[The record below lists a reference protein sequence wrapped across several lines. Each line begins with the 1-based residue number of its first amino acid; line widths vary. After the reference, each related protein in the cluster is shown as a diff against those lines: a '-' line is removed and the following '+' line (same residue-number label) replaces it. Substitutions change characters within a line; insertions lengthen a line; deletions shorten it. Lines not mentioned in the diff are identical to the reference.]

1 MIKENEKQTYS
12 FNVVR
17 LLLGLFMLLLVN
29 QASAID
35 YYIDSVA
42 GSDTANGT
50 TISTPWKNLT
60 RINGLTLR
68 LGDKIFL
75 KAGSVWN
82 GQQLKFGGS
91 GTTAFPIIVNQYGTG
106 AKPKINGNG
115 LVGEGVVY
123 LYNQDNIE
131 INNLEI
137 TNFPALLLYA
147 NSTAYTLNQIVYNG
161 TNAYQVTVAG
171 TTPASGGAPIH
182 TLGTSVSG
190 TVTFTYYCKL
200 LNLPYPDNMFFAG
213 ITDPVSELNRRT
225 GNPLGADRRGVMV
238 ALQNRGTANHIYLKN
253 LDIHHVKGQLGSGS
267 STVNGAIP
275 KRTAGI
281 YFTVLNE
288 SSSSNSRFNDV
299 LIDGCDINYVEN
311 QGIALDN
318 EDNIYYPAGDQLALW
333 TARRFSNIKVSNNVI
348 HHIGKNAMIIRCTDE
363 TGLIERNVC
372 YETGV
377 GTTGNTMFTAR
388 AKGTV
393 FQYNEGYFNRGM
405 TQQVDPGNYDG
416 SMYDPDYGSIG
427 IIFQYSYSHDNS
439 AGIYWGCNTRSL
451 TTNNSGIPDPDDVG
465 CTLRYCISQND
476 LGSLVFFN
484 YPSAGNEI
492 YNNVFYIKAGLSSKI
507 IHESSTKNH
516 SYNFYNNI
524 IFDAGDATY
533 AWSDPL
539 KAGVQTRNF
548 KNNVFYGIPAQTQI
562 VDSQILTSDP
572 LFLDPG
578 KGTIG
583 INALLDGYKLQPTSP
598 ALANGKIIN
607 PNGGLDFFGNLLNT
621 ISAPNR
627 GMYEGSGYTTY
638 YYKGSGSLAEVANWG
653 KNTDGTGATPPD
665 FISNYHVFTVT
676 NTPALIIDIP
686 LTFTNLEIQG
696 SSVLLSADVIV
707 NNNLTVGLLGN
718 VTVSA
723 GKNLTIKNAVINNA
737 TAGASAFVIESGA
750 NLIQGAATTVNAN
763 IGNITVKRN
772 SNSLHRLD
780 YSLWSSPVSG
790 AQTLANFSPL
800 TSQSPNRFYTYN
812 PSGNQFVAATFA
824 SPFASG
830 KGYLIRMP
838 NTDPTTNYDAGTA
851 PLNFL
856 GVFAGKPNNGNFSIT
871 TVATKYN
878 ALGNPYP
885 SVIDADLFKASN
897 PDINT
902 LYFWRKTNNP
912 NQGTSPTTS
921 YASYNIASA
930 TATGVAPAAVGE
942 PTITPDKY
950 IQVGQG
956 FLFETAQTSVAFN
969 NAMRVANNGNKF
981 LKTKQIERSRIW
993 LNLSNT
999 SWPIN
1004 QMALCYMDGA
1014 LVGLDETDSKYIN
1027 DSPVALTS
1035 NIESGEY
1042 IIQGRP
1048 KFDATDVVALNF
1060 KTNAAGDYTIAID
1073 RTDGV
1078 FAAGQDVY
1086 LSDSKTGT
1094 ETNLKT
1100 GSYTFAA
1107 TAGIDNAR
1115 FSLKYQ
1121 KTLAIDTQ
1129 SFDDN
1134 SISVYATNG
1143 TLYVNSKSVAI
1154 SNIIVFDV
1162 QGRLIAEQMNVK
1174 ATSAVINNLR
1184 ASNQVL
1190 IVKITAEDKS
1200 VITKKVVN

>member
-1 MIKENEKQTYS
+1 MKKFLQKNYVCKTLGVFVVLVLLFFGSTSVNAQFSATWPFTSGLSSTVTGASSGNLTASAATYTSGTGGLFTGAVTSTTGFLNGTGISGRSLTSCASLYNAVGTATPYLEYKIAPNAGYSMTTNS
-12 FNVVR
+12 FTFTVESTTFIGNILVSAGYSVDGGVTFINLAAPTTPGTGVPAISPTGSNYGSAATGTASNAGTFTFTVPAATIAALNSLVLRVVVWRNNASASTGTNLRISSPVITGTTPVSLTPAISSGTPFTAFTYVSGSGPSTSQSSIITGSNLNGPITIDTDTLTNFEVSLDNFATAAATGILTVTSGTAISVR
-17 LLLGLFMLLLVN
+17 LKTGLSVGSYSDTVSIQSVSDSYTLPLSCSGTVTPLYVYSGIGLL
-29 QASAID
+29 
-35 YYIDSVA
+35 
-42 GSDTANGT
+42 SDTANW
-50 TISTPWKNLT
+50 SPVPPN
-60 RINGLTLR
+60 
-68 LGDKIFL
+68 F
-75 KAGSVWN
+75 
-82 GQQLKFGGS
+82 
-91 GTTAFPIIVNQYGTG
+91 TAT
-106 AKPKINGNG
+106 
-115 LVGEGVVY
+115 
-123 LYNQDNIE
+123 
-131 INNLEI
+131 
-137 TNFPALLLYA
+137 
-147 NSTAYTLNQIVYNG
+147 NSTYSIPSSA
-161 TNAYQVTVAG
+161 
-171 TTPASGGAPIH
+171 TTDFIWA
-182 TLGTSVSG
+182 
-190 TVTFTYYCKL
+190 
-200 LNLPYPDNMFFAG
+200 
-213 ITDPVSELNRRT
+213 
-225 GNPLGADRRGVMV
+225 
-238 ALQNRGTANHIYLKN
+238 
-253 LDIHHVKGQLGSGS
+253 LGSGS
-267 STVNGAIP
+267 KIIVGDGISAANLTIDPSFSISGGSINVSAGSTLTVAHATSPTLGTLNATSTVEY
-275 KRTAGI
+275 TAA
-281 YFTVLNE
+281 TAAVP
-288 SSSSNSRFNDV
+288 SSKTFGN
-299 LIDGCDINYVEN
+299 L
-311 QGIALDN
+311 
-318 EDNIYYPAGDQLALW
+318 
-333 TARRFSNIKVSNNVI
+333 KV
-348 HHIGKNAMIIRCTDE
+348 
-363 TGLIERNVC
+363 
-372 YETGV
+372 TGV
-377 GTTGNTMFTAR
+377 GSIATQASGVTTVAGNFTLS
-388 AKGTV
+388 
-393 FQYNEGYFNRGM
+393 N
-405 TQQVDPGNYDG
+405 
-416 SMYDPDYGSIG
+416 GSIYR
-427 IIFQYSYSHDNS
+427 ISNAS
-439 AGIYWGCNTRSL
+439 
-451 TTNNSGIPDPDDVG
+451 SGSI
-465 CTLRYCISQND
+465 
-476 LGSLVFFN
+476 
-484 YPSAGNEI
+484 
-492 YNNVFYIKAGLSSKI
+492 LSI
-507 IHESSTKNH
+507 
-516 SYNFYNNI
+516 
-524 IFDAGDATY
+524 AGDFNASGTGGITTSILAAATSAALTLTGTGKNIDNTASANDFVKLNVNINGTY
-533 AWSDPL
+533 SLAND
-539 KAGVQTRNF
+539 F
-548 KNNVFYGIPAQTQI
+548 KYNTTLA
-562 VDSQILTSDP
+562 SAR
-572 LFLDPG
+572 LF
-578 KGTIG
+578 TIG
-583 INALLDGYKLQPTSP
+583 A
-598 ALANGKIIN
+598 
-607 PNGGLDFFGNLLNT
+607 
-621 ISAPNR
+621 
-627 GMYEGSGYTTY
+627 
-638 YYKGSGSLAEVANWG
+638 SGSLNLNGKKLSLDNNGAVANILG
-653 KNTDGTGATPPD
+653 G
-665 FISNYHVFTVT
+665 
-676 NTPALIIDIP
+676 
-686 LTFTNLEIQG
+686 TFTANGAGSTVEFFGAPAQAIPTTILYHNLILSGG
-696 SSVLLSADVIV
+696 SKTIPASLSIANDLTVDGPTEAIAAGDLVV
-707 NNNLTVGLLGN
+707 NNNLTVGLLGS

-723 GKNLTIKNAVINNA
+723 GKNLTVNNALINNA
-737 TAGASAFVIESGA
+737 TAGAAAVVVESGA
-750 NLIQGAATTVNAN
+750 NLIQGSATTVNSN
-763 IGNITVKRN
+763 TGNITVKRN
-772 SNSLHRLD
+772 SNGLHRLD
-780 YSLWSSPVSG
+780 FSLWSSPVAG
-790 AQTLANFSPL
+790 AQTLADFSPL
-800 TSQSPNRFYTYN
+800 TSQSPNRFFTFDS
-812 PSGNQFVAATFA
+812 SGNQYVAAAFA

-830 KGYLIRMP
+830 TGYLIRMP

>member
-1 MIKENEKQTYS
+1 MKKFLQKNYDYKTLGVFVVIALLFLGSNSVNAQFSATWTTAS
-12 FNVVR
+12 SSVTGAGIANVTASNAFYTSGAG
-17 LLLGLFMLLLVN
+17 GLFTNITTFPPVIVGGFLTGTGI
-29 QASAID
+29 S
-35 YYIDSVA
+35 SR
-42 GSDTANGT
+42 GGT
-50 TISTPWKNLT
+50 TGVSACTNLYNAVGTATPYLEYKIAPNTGFSMTTNSFTFAIESSNAATSSTIAAGYSVDGGATFTGLAAPVLT
-60 RINGLTLR
+60 SPGTGTATLNVSPTGTVFTSATLQTILTFSVPATTIAALNSFVLRVVVWRNNNNG
-68 LGDKIFL
+68 
-75 KAGSVWN
+75 S
-82 GQQLKFGGS
+82 S
-91 GTTAFPIIVNQYGTG
+91 GTII
-106 AKPKINGNG
+106 KISSP
-115 LVGEGVVY
+115 V
-123 LYNQDNIE
+123 
-131 INNLEI
+131 I
-137 TNFPALLLYA
+137 T
-147 NSTAYTLNQIVYNG
+147 
-161 TNAYQVTVAG
+161 G
-171 TTPASGGAPIH
+171 TTPASSTPAISSGTPFTPFTYVSGSGPSTSQSTIITGSNLSGPITIDTA
-182 TLGTSVSG
+182 TLTNYEVSLDNFATAAATGILTVTSGTAISVRLKTGLSVGSYSDTVNIQSVSDSYTLPLSCSG
-190 TVTFTYYCKL
+190 TVTPLYVYSGIGL
-200 LNLPYPDNMFFAG
+200 LSD
-213 ITDPVSELNRRT
+213 
-225 GNPLGADRRGVMV
+225 
-238 ALQNRGTANHIYLKN
+238 TANWSPVPPNFTATNSTYSIPSSATT
-253 LDIHHVKGQLGSGS
+253 DFIWALGSGS
-267 STVNGAIP
+267 KIIVGDGISAANLTIDPSFSISGGSINVSAGSTLTVAHATSPTLGTLNATSTVEY
-275 KRTAGI
+275 TAA
-281 YFTVLNE
+281 TAAVP
-288 SSSSNSRFNDV
+288 SSKTFGN
-299 LIDGCDINYVEN
+299 L
-311 QGIALDN
+311 
-318 EDNIYYPAGDQLALW
+318 
-333 TARRFSNIKVSNNVI
+333 KV
-348 HHIGKNAMIIRCTDE
+348 
-363 TGLIERNVC
+363 
-372 YETGV
+372 TGV
-377 GTTGNTMFTAR
+377 GSIATQASGVTTVAGNFTLS
-388 AKGTV
+388 
-393 FQYNEGYFNRGM
+393 N
-405 TQQVDPGNYDG
+405 
-416 SMYDPDYGSIG
+416 GSIYR
-427 IIFQYSYSHDNS
+427 ISNAS
-439 AGIYWGCNTRSL
+439 
-451 TTNNSGIPDPDDVG
+451 SGSI
-465 CTLRYCISQND
+465 
-476 LGSLVFFN
+476 
-484 YPSAGNEI
+484 
-492 YNNVFYIKAGLSSKI
+492 LSI
-507 IHESSTKNH
+507 
-516 SYNFYNNI
+516 
-524 IFDAGDATY
+524 AGDFNASGTGGVTTTSTLAAATSAALTLTGTGKNIDNTASANDFVKLNVNINGTY
-533 AWSDPL
+533 SLAND
-539 KAGVQTRNF
+539 F
-548 KNNVFYGIPAQTQI
+548 KYNTTLA
-562 VDSQILTSDP
+562 SAR
-572 LFLDPG
+572 LF
-578 KGTIG
+578 TIG
-583 INALLDGYKLQPTSP
+583 A
-598 ALANGKIIN
+598 
-607 PNGGLDFFGNLLNT
+607 
-621 ISAPNR
+621 
-627 GMYEGSGYTTY
+627 
-638 YYKGSGSLAEVANWG
+638 SGSLNLNGKKLSLDNNGAVANILG
-653 KNTDGTGATPPD
+653 G
-665 FISNYHVFTVT
+665 
-676 NTPALIIDIP
+676 
-686 LTFTNLEIQG
+686 TFTANGAGSTVEFFGAPAQAIPTTILYHNLILSGG
-696 SSVLLSADVIV
+696 SKTIPASLSIANDLTVDGPTEAIAAGDLVV
-707 NNNLTVGLLGN
+707 NNNLTVGLLGS

-723 GKNLTIKNAVINNA
+723 GKNLTVNNALINNA
-737 TAGASAFVIESGA
+737 TAGAAAVVVESGA
-750 NLIQGAATTVNAN
+750 NLIQGSATTVNSN
-763 IGNITVKRN
+763 TGNITVKRN
-772 SNSLHRLD
+772 SNGLHRLD
-780 YSLWSSPVSG
+780 FSLWSSPVAG
-790 AQTLANFSPL
+790 AQTLADFSPL
-800 TSQSPNRFYTYN
+800 TSQSPNRFFTFDS
-812 PSGNQFVAATFA
+812 SGNQYVAAAFA

-830 KGYLIRMP
+830 TGYLIRMP